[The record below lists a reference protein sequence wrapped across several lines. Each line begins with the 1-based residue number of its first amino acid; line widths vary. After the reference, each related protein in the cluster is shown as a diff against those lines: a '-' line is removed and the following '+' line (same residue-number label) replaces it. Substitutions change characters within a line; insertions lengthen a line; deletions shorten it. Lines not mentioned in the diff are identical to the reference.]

1 MYIFVS
7 SLIRAKGTN
16 QPYKNVDISRVKLS
30 QIYKTYND
38 GFISLELI
46 KILQWNQHT
55 TWVGIISIQN

>member
-1 MYIFVS
+1 MYTFVS

-38 GFISLELI
+38 GFIELRNPALPTI
-46 KILQWNQHT
+46 PLFL
-55 TWVGIISIQN
+55 

>member
-46 KILQWNQHT
+46 KILQ
-55 TWVGIISIQN
+55 